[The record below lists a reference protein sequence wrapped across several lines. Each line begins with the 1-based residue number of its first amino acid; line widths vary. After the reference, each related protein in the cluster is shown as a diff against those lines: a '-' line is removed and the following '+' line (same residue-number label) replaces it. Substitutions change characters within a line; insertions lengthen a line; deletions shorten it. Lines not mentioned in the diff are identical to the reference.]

1 MEKNISKLIELAKQ
15 VKVTEAQRREQRR
28 SFVYGNTAFENP
40 DITRDLVDKV
50 DESMEST
57 DPANVAR

>member
-1 MEKNISKLIELAKQ
+1 MEKSISKLIELAKE

-40 DITRDLVDKV
+40 DITRELVDKV
-50 DESMEST
+50 DEAMEST
-57 DPANVAR
+57 DPIDDSR